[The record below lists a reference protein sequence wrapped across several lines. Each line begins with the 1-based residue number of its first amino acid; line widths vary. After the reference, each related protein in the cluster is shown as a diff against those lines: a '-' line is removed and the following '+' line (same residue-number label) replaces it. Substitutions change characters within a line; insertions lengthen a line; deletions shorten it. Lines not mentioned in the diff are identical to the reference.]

1 MDSEK
6 KRTLHL
12 REKEK
17 MSRKKKV
24 ANETQTCANG
34 PPLRHRMLSARM
46 TAVKEKKKKDKN
58 RKKRREITNMVN
70 D

>member
-1 MDSEK
+1 
-6 KRTLHL
+6 
-12 REKEK
+12 
-17 MSRKKKV
+17 
-24 ANETQTCANG
+24 
-34 PPLRHRMLSARM
+34 MLSARM

>member
-46 TAVKEKKKKDKN
+46 TAVNEKKKDKN

>member
-6 KRTLHL
+6 KTNTSLAGERKD
-12 REKEK
+12 EK
-17 MSRKKKV
+17 KKKV

-46 TAVKEKKKKDKN
+46 TAVKEKKKDKN